1 MISILPSN
9 GIRNFERAIS
19 RIDNDRKILMGCWCR
34 CLSTS
39 SAGSSK
45 NNRQK
50 KTHSTYKFVDRVRM
64 RVTGGAGGKGCTSYY
79 RYINGNRR
87 PNGGNGGHGGAV
99 ILLADPREQTSLR
112 LSKHHITAQNGANGS
127 SNGRHGR
134 NGRNTIVHV
143 PCGVVV
149 RRVLE
154 YHQMW
159 DESLGQVVQKPG
171 YEQIF
176 DTPDDESWEDL
187 GDESIEEEHE
197 KELELYQNYSDAY
210 HWEEESESNETISNS
225 NEDHDDLKGDRD
237 DEEEEEAAASTG
249 LWTFHHE
256 KMHDARFETTASATK
271 DHMEKENLT
280 ACVGHSNESKIEE
293 EGTVKVDNEER
304 QQREHVFLCDL
315 DKPGSYVVVARGGQG
330 GIGNEIDAQRHYSP
344 QRFQQSFVRAQSTPG
359 ESVFLELELKLIAD
373 VGLVGFPNAGK
384 SSLLAA
390 MSRAQPKIAPY
401 PFTTLHPLVGII
413 EYKDGLR
420 VATADIPGLIEG
432 AHVGRGRGYEFLR
445 HLERTKALLYIVDAA
460 GVDGRDPLDDIR
472 ILAEELASYG
482 NGELLYDRNA
492 LIVANKV
499 DLIPTVEERDELLVE
514 IGLAA
519 ELSGIK
525 IFDSNDNQTRV
536 LGISAGVTGEG
547 LPLLSKKIRSIVLH
561 TEAERHASSS
571 SPDQTNNNRILFES
585 ESY

>member
-1 MISILPSN
+1 
-9 GIRNFERAIS
+9 
-19 RIDNDRKILMGCWCR
+19 
-34 CLSTS
+34 
-39 SAGSSK
+39 
-45 NNRQK
+45 
-50 KTHSTYKFVDRVRM
+50 
-64 RVTGGAGGKGCTSYY
+64 
-79 RYINGNRR
+79 
-87 PNGGNGGHGGAV
+87 
-99 ILLADPREQTSLR
+99 
-112 LSKHHITAQNGANGS
+112 
-127 SNGRHGR
+127 
-134 NGRNTIVHV
+134 
-143 PCGVVV
+143 
-149 RRVLE
+149 
-154 YHQMW
+154 MW

-176 DTPDDESWEDL
+176 DTPDDDPWEDP

-197 KELELYQNYSDAY
+197 KELELYQNYSDTY
-210 HWEEESESNETISNS
+210 HWEEDSESNETLN
-225 NEDHDDLKGDRD
+225 NEDHDDLKGDID
-237 DEEEEEAAASTG
+237 DEKEEEAATG
-249 LWTFHHE
+249 LWTLHHE
-256 KMHDARFETTASATK
+256 KIYDARFETTATATN
-271 DHMEKENLT
+271 DHMEKENFT
-280 ACVGHSNESKIEE
+280 ASVGLPNENKIEE
-293 EGTVKVDNEER
+293 EGSVKVDNKER
-304 QQREHVFLCDL
+304 QHREHLFLCDL

-344 QRFQQSFVRAQSTPG
+344 QRFQQSMVRAQSTPG

-499 DLIPTVEERDELLVE
+499 DLIPTAEERDELLVE

-525 IFDSNDNQTRV
+525 IFDDNDNQTQV

-571 SPDQTNNNRILFES
+571 SSAPDQTNNNRILFES
-585 ESY
+585 ESYRN

>member
-1 MISILPSN
+1 MISILPRNS
-9 GIRNFERAIS
+9 IRNFERAIS
-19 RIDNDRKILMGCWCR
+19 RVENERKIFLGCR

-39 SAGSSK
+39 TGSR

-50 KTHSTYKFVDRVRM
+50 KTHNTYKFVDRVRM

-112 LSKHHITAQNGANGS
+112 LSKHHIAAQNGANGS

-134 NGRNTIVHV
+134 NGRNTIIHV

-154 YHQMW
+154 YYQMW
-159 DESLGQVVQKPG
+159 DESLGQVVCKPG

-176 DTPDDESWEDL
+176 SNAAEGGSWEDMT
-187 GDESIEEEHE
+187 DESSENGNVIET
-197 KELELYQNYSDAY
+197 YQNCSDT
-210 HWEEESESNETISNS
+210 HHGEQETESNETFS
-225 NEDHDDLKGDRD
+225 NEDYDDLKGDSD
-237 DEEEEEAAASTG
+237 DEEEEAATG
-249 LWTFHHE
+249 LWTLHHE
-256 KMHDARFETTASATK
+256 KIYDARFATTASATK
-271 DHMEKENLT
+271 DHADHMEKNNFTTNVGLPSENE
-280 ACVGHSNESKIEE
+280 VGESSNTI
-293 EGTVKVDNEER
+293 DNGER
-304 QQREHVFLCDL
+304 QQREHVLLCDL

-330 GIGNEIDAQRHYSP
+330 GVGNEMDAQRQYTPH
-344 QRFQQSFVRAQSTPG
+344 RFKESVVRAQSTPG

-373 VGLVGFPNAGK
+373 IGLVGFPNAGK

-413 EYKDGLR
+413 EYKDGFR

-499 DLIPTVEERDELLVE
+499 DLIPTIEQRDELLAE

-519 ELSGIK
+519 ELSGIRM
-525 IFDSNDNQTRV
+525 FDSDDNQTRA

-547 LPLLSKKIRSIVLH
+547 LPLLSQKIRSIVLH
-561 TEAERHASSS
+561 TEEERHASSS
-571 SPDQTNNNRILFES
+571 LTDQTNKSSILFES
-585 ESY
+585 